1 MDCPACDSPAI
12 AFEIPD
18 ELAAYTPADAP
29 GAALC
34 THCLRL
40 SPVDE
45 VGDLSSPDFS
55 RLSDSFPTGR
65 EGIAMALLTG
75 LLDSL
80 ATYRGEI
87 EQLVERLERAGTDP
101 LLVLDRLDRE
111 PDLEPEVPLDRRR
124 HQLQQVL

>member
-1 MDCPACDSPAI
+1 MDCPACDSPAVG
-12 AFEIPD
+12 FEIPD
-18 ELAAYTPADAP
+18 EFASCTPADAP

-40 SPVDE
+40 APVDDVSAIDTPE
-45 VGDLSSPDFS
+45 FSSLS
-55 RLSDSFPTGR
+55 RSFPTGR

-80 ATYRGEI
+80 ATYHDEI

-111 PDLEPEVPLDRRR
+111 PDIDPEVPLDRRR